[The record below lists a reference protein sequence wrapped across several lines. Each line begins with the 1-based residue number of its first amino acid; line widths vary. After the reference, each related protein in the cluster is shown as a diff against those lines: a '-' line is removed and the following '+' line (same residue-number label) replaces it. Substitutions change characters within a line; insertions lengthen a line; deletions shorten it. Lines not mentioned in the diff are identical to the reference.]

1 MYAEAGLPAG
11 FVQDNHSSSVRHT
24 LRGLH
29 MQMRKP
35 QGKLVR
41 VTEGEIWDVAVDL
54 RPNSPT
60 RNRRTAAVLSAD
72 NFMQLYIPPGCAHG
86 FCVMSDVAQVQYK
99 CTELYDP
106 ADEVGIAWND
116 PTLAIPWPVAEPILS
131 GRDRANRTL
140 HDVLGRAV

>member
-1 MYAEAGLPAG
+1 MRFSATAIAGVVIVEPDVHRDPRGFFLETFHAAKYAEAGLPAG

-29 MQMRKP
+29 MQLRKP

-54 RPNSPT
+54 RPNSP
-60 RNRRTAAVLSAD
+60 
-72 NFMQLYIPPGCAHG
+72 
-86 FCVMSDVAQVQYK
+86 
-99 CTELYDP
+99 
-106 ADEVGIAWND
+106 
-116 PTLAIPWPVAEPILS
+116 LAIPCPVAEPVLS